1 MDISE
6 RGSGRPHW
14 NIRLHLS
21 QNILW
26 LASTRSRCI
35 TYLSIDIHP
44 FFVYAANPCSVL
56 SHKIFTSFLLGN
68 KNVWVCERLFVN
80 WMGCKI
86 SQWRKSPNFLRL
98 DVVFFKTHLLNYKKL
113 CFSTP
118 LWASYLIYCVYFSKH
133 WPHDV
138 IIFTKVLVHS
148 LSWPLV
154 GQLQIM
160 SQFFWWRKLTT

>member
-35 TYLSIDIHP
+35 TYLSRDIHP

-86 SQWRKSPNFLRL
+86 SQWRKSPNFWDEMWYFLRHTCWIL
-98 DVVFFKTHLLNYKKL
+98 KSFASLFL
-113 CFSTP
+113 CGPHIWYTVYIFQSIDP
-118 LWASYLIYCVYFSKH
+118 MMSLYLPK
-133 WPHDV
+133 
-138 IIFTKVLVHS
+138 S
-148 LSWPLV
+148 LSTVCPDL
-154 GQLQIM
+154 
-160 SQFFWWRKLTT
+160 